1 MAGLLPLK
9 YLLDAS
15 QAIIYVHE
23 SGVPVRNL
31 DNAFVN
37 HHNTDGI
44 QNHRREGILQIK
56 EKEEPSLHLLCKRDE
71 LAKYL
76 LSKGGRGSTKVEGA

>member
-44 QNHRREGILQIK
+44 QNHRREGIL
-56 EKEEPSLHLLCKRDE
+56 
-71 LAKYL
+71 
-76 LSKGGRGSTKVEGA
+76 